1 MYRYELLDEVPRK
14 ARKNACIGFF
24 HEQTMWRMVGKLIHD
39 EGQNAADVGVVTE
52 RLGFGIKCCEVA
64 LSSASTRAWEHKIKN
79 AQKAHYTALRFVN
92 RFRRSGHEAHRIN
105 QRMTHLK
112 TRLDKLN

>member
-1 MYRYELLDEVPRK
+1 MLASV
-14 ARKNACIGFF
+14 FF
-24 HEQTMWRMVGKLIHD
+24 TSRQCGAWSAKLIHD

-79 AQKAHYTALRFVN
+79 AQKAHHTALRFVN